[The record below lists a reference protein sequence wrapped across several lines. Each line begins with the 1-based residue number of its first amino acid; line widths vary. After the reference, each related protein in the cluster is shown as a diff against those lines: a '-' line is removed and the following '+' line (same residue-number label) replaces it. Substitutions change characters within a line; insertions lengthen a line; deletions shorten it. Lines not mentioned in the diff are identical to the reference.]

1 MLGLNDIIPSGKFN
15 GKRVGDVL
23 TANRK
28 NIWHLIVNDKFDLD
42 DDVLTA
48 AHIKKTVSNVTVESV
63 VLDRPHVKQQTLAKK
78 DTKAMADELI
88 KELNV
93 IENSVGEYKED
104 DVLVPITEETSET
117 IADGENDD

>member
-28 NIWHLIVNDKFDLD
+28 NIWHLITNDKFDLD

>member
-28 NIWHLIVNDKFDLD
+28 NIWHLITNDKLDLD